1 MIHAYFATC
10 PRIFATVRHFMI
22 YLDEA
27 GNWDILERCG
37 NDALKGKWCLNQNGM
52 VK

>member
-1 MIHAYFATC
+1 MLILQRVPGSLLPSATLN
-10 PRIFATVRHFMI
+10 MI

-37 NDALKGKWCLNQNGM
+37 NDALKGKRCLNQNGM